1 MSDPIILGSIAICL
15 SAFAVCFYCG
25 RRALWAGFLATMTV
39 GYFYGIIRANVDNS
53 YVHFL
58 YDFGAAGYFV
68 ALVINHKSAVQRY
81 KLKKMMPW
89 LVGLTAWPTLLLLAP
104 TQNFLVQLVGLRG
117 HIFFLPFIAVGA
129 MIDDREVR
137 KIALGLAILNCIVL
151 VFALIEVQFGV
162 PLFYPF
168 NAVDQLI
175 YRSTDVAIGGIGT
188 FRIPATF
195 ANSAAYGGNMAGSIP
210 LLIGGIVQERRGG
223 WWRRLLYVAVAAS
236 AIGVFLCASRSQ
248 AASMLIIVL
257 AITVSGRV
265 RNFPRF
271 GWIAMIGFVALVIFS
286 STRMQRFLTL
296 DNSRFVKT
304 RVEGSVNEGLI
315 KLAAEYPMG
324 NGLGGGGTS
333 MPYFLESQV
342 RHPVEV
348 ENEYGRIMLEQG
360 LPGLALWIWFITWT
374 LTRPLPRRNEAWY
387 LGRWLARVVLGIAF
401 AFATTGTGL
410 LTSIPGT
417 AMVLFYAGWVGVP
430 NVIRVKKRTPARQV
444 PAATA
449 LQTA

>member
-1 MSDPIILGSIAICL
+1 VADPRVFL
-15 SAFAVCFYCG
+15 SLTLSVMAFAVCFYCG
-25 RRALWAGFLATMTV
+25 RRALWAGFVATITV
-39 GYFYGIIRANVDNS
+39 GYFYGIVRANLDDT

-58 YDFGAAGYFV
+58 YDFGAAGYFI
-68 ALVINHKSAVQRY
+68 ALLVNRKSPIQRY
-81 KLKKMMPW
+81 KLRKMMPW
-89 LVGLTAWPTLLLLAP
+89 ILGLTAWPMLLLLAP

-117 HIFFLPFIAVGA
+117 HIFFLPFLAAGA
-129 MIDDREVR
+129 MINDREVR
-137 KIALGLAILNCIVL
+137 KIALGLAILNCIAL

-175 YRSTDVAIGGIGT
+175 YRSTDVVVGGVGT

-195 ANSAAYGGNMAGSIP
+195 ANSAAYGGNMVASIP
-210 LLIGGIVQERRGG
+210 LLIGGLVQEPRRGR
-223 WWRRLLYVAVAAS
+223 WRKFLYMALAAS
-236 AIGVFLCASRSQ
+236 AIGVFLSASRSQ
-248 AASMLIIVL
+248 AATLLIIVV
-257 AITVSGRV
+257 AITASGRV

-271 GWIAMIGFVALVIFS
+271 GWIAMIGFVALVILS
-286 STRMQRFLTL
+286 STRMQRFLSL
-296 DNSRFVKT
+296 DSSRFLKT
-304 RVEGSVNEGLI
+304 RVSSSVNEGML

-342 RHPVEV
+342 RHPVV
-348 ENEYGRIMLEQG
+348 IENEYGRIMLEQG
-360 LPGLALWIWFITWT
+360 LPGLALWVWFMLWT
-374 LTRPLPRRNEAWY
+374 LTRPLPRQSENWY
-387 LGRWLARVVLGIAF
+387 LGRWLARVTLGVTF

-417 AMVLFYAGWVGVP
+417 ALVLFYAGWVGAP
-430 NVIRVKKRTPARQV
+430 IVIQQKKKVQVRQA
-444 PAATA
+444 PAAA